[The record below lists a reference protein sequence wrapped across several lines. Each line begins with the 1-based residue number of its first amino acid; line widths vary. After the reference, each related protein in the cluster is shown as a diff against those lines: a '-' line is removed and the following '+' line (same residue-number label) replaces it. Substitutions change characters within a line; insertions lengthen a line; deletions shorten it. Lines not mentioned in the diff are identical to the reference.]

1 MRRLLFVELAAV
13 AFMAITA
20 ALGYQRIFVGGSFL
34 WPVAGAA
41 IAAVGIVALTSL
53 RRFGLTASLLLSVV
67 GLVIWTSY
75 AVLGDTMPNGIPTLT
90 TLEELARGVT
100 GGWADLLTITL
111 PARAEPRLLVVAVS
125 STWLAAAVGA
135 EAATRSRSIVL
146 PVIPSIVAYGV
157 TLLIGSSEPR
167 ASWVLTAAFAALVL
181 LCLLL
186 HTNRRLGDDVAAAER
201 PSSNEPSVDV
211 SVDRRILAGLPVIA
225 VAVLCAAAAASA
237 LPMADEED
245 DFDPRTLREIEVD
258 ERVAVSPL
266 SSLKA
271 DLTLDPPET
280 LFRLET
286 AGLSDALQ
294 IPRIRLVVL
303 DAYDGATWT
312 STAEYTSVGEVLPEP
327 AFERNV
333 EYQQVRQ
340 RYTIEDLDGFFLPT
354 AGQPVTVEAGESL
367 DVQYDY
373 DSGSLLTDDT
383 ELEGVSYEVVSEI
396 GDFDRDDLRFAGKVS
411 DGDLEPYVETPDGVP
426 AEITQ
431 LARTVTEPGL
441 SPYEQL
447 VLLEGYVRDRHGYNE
462 TIEPGHSLGAL
473 AEFLDERR
481 LGYAEQFASSF
492 ALMAR
497 ELGFSTRLVF
507 GYLALEIGEEGSA
520 DASPLEEIT
529 TRQAHVWPEVYL
541 DGFGWVDFE
550 PTPQRVQAD
559 PPEEPPVT
567 TVPPGV
573 GDGDGG
579 EGPTPGGP
587 EVDVPVEDRAAPL
600 DGRILVFLGL
610 VLLLAL
616 LVAALILA
624 KWLRRRSWAR
634 RAVTP
639 SQHILAH
646 WAIVRDR
653 LLEVGLAAAPSM
665 TPKEVAGSAADGL
678 AEDASAALAA
688 MVPLVDVAVCAPTEP
703 REERA
708 EEMAALA
715 AQFEAGLWVDRS
727 IWQRVRATLNPRPLI
742 GAASTATQR
751 PPESPSVS
759 AFGSGIP
766 RPS

>member
-13 AFMAITA
+13 AFMASTA

-41 IAAVGIVALTSL
+41 IAAVGLVALTSL
-53 RRFGLTASLLLSVV
+53 RRFGLTTSLLVSVG
-67 GLVIWTSY
+67 GLVAWTAY

-111 PARAEPRLLVVAVS
+111 PARAEPRLLVVAVV
-125 STWLAAAVGA
+125 STWLAAGIGA
-135 EAATRSRSIVL
+135 EAATRSRSVVL

-167 ASWVLTAAFAALVL
+167 ASWVLTAAFASLVL

-186 HTNRRLGDDVAAAER
+186 HTNRRLGDDVAASER
-201 PSSNEPSVDV
+201 PSGNEPSVDV

-237 LPMADEED
+237 LPMADEEN

-266 SSLKA
+266 SALKA
-271 DLTLDPPET
+271 DLTLDPPQT
-280 LFRLET
+280 LFRIET

-303 DAYDGATWT
+303 DRYDGATWT
-312 STAEYTSVGEVLPEP
+312 SSAEYTSVGEVLPEP
-327 AFERNV
+327 VEEPNV

-340 RYTIEDLDGFFLPT
+340 RYTIDGLDGFFLPT
-354 AGQPVTVEAGESL
+354 AGQPVTVETTDGLE
-367 DVQYDY
+367 VQYDY
-373 DSGSLLTDDT
+373 DSGSLLTDEPD
-383 ELEGVSYEVVSEI
+383 LDGVTYEVVSEI
-396 GDFDRDDLRFAGKVS
+396 GDFDREDLRFAGKVS
-411 DGDLEPYVETPDGVP
+411 GGDLEPYVETPDGVP
-426 AEITQ
+426 AEVSE
-431 LARTVTEPGL
+431 LARSVTAPGL
-441 SPYEQL
+441 SPYDQL
-447 VLLEGYVRDRHGYNE
+447 QLLEGHVRSRFGYNE
-462 TIEPGHSLGAL
+462 TIEPGHSLGAI
-473 AEFLDERR
+473 AEFLTERK

-497 ELGFSTRLVF
+497 ELGFPTRLVF
-507 GYLALEIGEEGSA
+507 GYLTLEIGEEGSA

-550 PTPQRVQAD
+550 PTPRRVQAD

-567 TVPPGV
+567 TVPPGT
-573 GDGDGG
+573 G
-579 EGPTPGGP
+579 PGGDVLRP
-587 EVDVPVEDRAAPL
+587 EARPPQVDIPPETRAAPL
-600 DGRILVFLGL
+600 DGRILLFLGL
-610 VLLLAL
+610 LLLLLLLVGAL
-616 LVAALILA
+616 LGA
-624 KWLRRRSWAR
+624 KWLRRRAWLR

-639 SQHILAH
+639 SQRILAQ
-646 WAIVRDR
+646 WAGVRDR
-653 LLEVGLAAAPSM
+653 LLEVRLAAAPSM
-665 TPKEVAGSAADGL
+665 TTREVAATAAPDVG
-678 AEDASAALAA
+678 EDAARALAA
-688 MVPLVDVAVCAPTEP
+688 MVPLVDLAVHAPTEP

-708 EEMAALA
+708 EEMEALA
-715 AQFEAGLWVDRS
+715 VEFETALWAGRS
-727 IWQRVRATLNPRPLI
+727 TWQRIRAALNPRPLI
-742 GAASTATQR
+742 GAASSSTMR
-751 PPESPSVS
+751 RPESPSVS